1 MPNKKPQL
9 SRPKHLHRCAVRCIT
24 ETRFPPP
31 PPVSQAG
38 GIQPEIVVDVQRGK
52 VSLWAPDTTLNWRF
66 DEKSFNRY
74 EDPEA
79 MKRKVRRLLCEAI
92 GAWKDA
98 VPVAF
103 VESRENWDFDIA
115 LRKRKD
121 CDESGCT
128 LASAFFP
135 DIVRQR
141 VLLYP
146 TMFEQDHAEQ
156 LSTMVHE
163 LGHVFGLRHF
173 FADTDADEKKLPS
186 LIFGTH
192 SRFTV
197 MNYGSDS
204 RLTAA
209 DRDDLMR
216 LYKAAWSADPQAEIG
231 KQVRL
236 LHAPHAGN
244 T

>member
-1 MPNKKPQL
+1 M
-9 SRPKHLHRCAVRCIT
+9 SRPKPRHRCADRCIT
-24 ETRFPPP
+24 EKRFPPLL
-31 PPVSQAG
+31 PVPQASA
-38 GIQPEIVVDVQRGK
+38 IQPEIVLDIQRGK
-52 VSLWAPDTTLNWRF
+52 IPLWEPNTTLNWRF
-66 DEKSFNRY
+66 DEKSFNRH

-79 MKRKVRRLLCEAI
+79 MKRKVRRLLREAI
-92 GAWKDA
+92 DAWKDA
-98 VPVAF
+98 VPVSF

-121 CDESGCT
+121 CDERGCT

-146 TMFEQDHAEQ
+146 TMFEQGHAEQ

-186 LIFGTH
+186 LVFGTH

-204 RLTAA
+204 RLTES
-209 DRDDLMR
+209 DRKDLKR
-216 LYKAAWSADPQAEIG
+216 LYEAAWSADPQGEIG